1 MKNILIL
8 GIPRAG
14 KSTLSKEI
22 VKKYNNYITIDTD
35 SIRDAFQHA
44 LPKTEINKHN
54 GKGMK
59 DDFPKFIREL
69 LYWKSYN
76 NQEYRYIIDSTDI
89 CVSKVKE
96 LFDSKDNVIVFLGY
110 PHTTTD
116 EVLKNC
122 RKYDKENSWSRHVE
136 DMEVK
141 NYLEKYIQESKYL
154 KEECEK
160 YGFKFFDT
168 SINREKVL
176 KEAMEYIEE
185 NI

>member
-1 MKNILIL
+1 MKNIIIL

-14 KSTLSKEI
+14 KSTLSKRI
-22 VKKYNNYITIDTD
+22 VKKYSNYITIDTD

-44 LPKTEINKHN
+44 LPKTEINKYN

-59 DDFPKFIREL
+59 DDFPKFIEQL

-89 CVSKVKE
+89 SVAKAKE
-96 LFDSKDNVIVFLGY
+96 LFDIEDNVIVFLGY
-110 PHTTTD
+110 PDTTAD

-122 RKYDKENSWSRHVE
+122 RKYDKANSWSKHVGDIE
-136 DMEVK
+136 LKIYIEQ
-141 NYLEKYIQESKYL
+141 YIEKSKKL
-154 KEECEK
+154 KEECKK

-176 KEAMEYIEE
+176 KEAMEYIDK